1 MEARAGRGLSV
12 DKISNLGMSIVIL
25 EHCSKV
31 LAVKVEAL
39 DKLNGLLEV
48 QVSLERL

>member
-1 MEARAGRGLSV
+1 MSV
-12 DKISNLGMSIVIL
+12 DKIRQRGMSIVIL
-25 EHCSKV
+25 EHCFKV
-31 LAVKVEAL
+31 MAVKVEAL